1 MLVGRDFEFASEK
14 RSKKMGAG
22 KQEADVLRCED
33 TMNSPQRGSRG
44 AEMSQE
50 SQYF

>member
-1 MLVGRDFEFASEK
+1 
-14 RSKKMGAG
+14 MGVG

-33 TMNSPQRGSRG
+33 AMNSPQRGSRG

-50 SQYF
+50 SKYF